1 MPGREKGAFG
11 LNYSLHA
18 RLFQV
23 LADCIG
29 VERLV
34 DDIGECLGH
43 LDSILCLVSEDEM
56 DSMVNIGRR
65 KLGWMTSR
73 RLLDL
78 RALFGAE
85 HGYSRNMNTSCRRN
99 GVSRMTY
106 IKLREDIV
114 PLSSRQR
121 SHDGGGWE

>member
-1 MPGREKGAFG
+1 MPGREKGEFG
-11 LNYSLHA
+11 LNYSLQA

-34 DDIGECLGH
+34 DDIGEYLGH
-43 LDSILCLVSEDEM
+43 LDSIVCLPSRDEM

-65 KLGWMTSR
+65 KLGWTTFR

-78 RALFGAE
+78 RTLFGVEA
-85 HGYSRNMNTSCRRN
+85 GYSRDMDTSCRRK
-99 GVSRMTY
+99 GVIRMTC

-121 SHDGGGWE
+121 SHNGGGWE